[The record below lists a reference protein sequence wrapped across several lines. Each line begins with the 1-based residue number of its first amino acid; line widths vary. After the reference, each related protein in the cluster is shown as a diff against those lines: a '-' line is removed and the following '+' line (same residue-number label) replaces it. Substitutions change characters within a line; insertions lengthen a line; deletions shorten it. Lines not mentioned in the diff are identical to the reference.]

1 MKKKRDTGVRRTSM
15 NTDSSPEGAK
25 MEGDLDSWT
34 LPGMDYPTFRLSLVA
49 KIMDRMTLRYFAELS
64 DLTMPEWRVLL
75 RLCIVG
81 EMTVGQLAEQAWVD
95 PAETSRAAAS
105 LETRGWIS
113 RRENPKDRR
122 TPILFATKTG
132 RTIYRPLAES
142 RGRFHEDL
150 LSDLTPIERTLL
162 DSLIKKLAAR
172 LLTMNSKAVR

>member
-1 MKKKRDTGVRRTSM
+1 MKKKDGGVRRTPMRTESL
-15 NTDSSPEGAK
+15 PESAK
-25 MEGDLDSWT
+25 VEDVLDRWT
-34 LPGMDYPTFRLSLVA
+34 LAGIDYPTFRLSLVA

-75 RLCIVG
+75 RLCVFH

-105 LETRGWIS
+105 LEARGWVG

-122 TPILFATKTG
+122 TPILFATKAG
-132 RTIYRPLAES
+132 RAIYRPLLES

-150 LSDLTPIERTLL
+150 LADLSPIERTLL
-162 DSLIKKLAAR
+162 DALIKKLAVR
-172 LLTMNSKAVR
+172 LLTMNSKAAK